1 MDIDQNTLV
10 AVDNNVAEMRGS
22 NTNAK
27 TSLALII
34 QSHPN
39 LSRIGEI
46 AWLPSSQNHWQIN
59 RNTPEFSTL
68 DSSVT
73 QPLADPFLSRSP
85 VQLRYIVGKGIEIDT
100 SESAITVAVAEECI
114 ESPYIVDEN
123 RLLEGVCMTLSSR
136 ICVMIKY
143 LSRPQNVSLS
153 CEQMLGISPT
163 LQQVKAQISQLQNI
177 NDPVLI
183 RGSTGVGKELV
194 AQALVSQ
201 STRKDKPFISVNLS
215 AIPPELAAAEL
226 FGNERGAFTGA
237 DKARPGYFKAAEGG
251 TLFLDE
257 IGEASPDIQ
266 VMLLRVLET
275 SEIFPVGS
283 QKPQSI
289 DVRIITATDANLE
302 HLAKQKK
309 FRLPLLHRLAGYD
322 INIPDLKHRSED
334 IGLLFTF
341 FAQQAAKELGLEN
354 PFLAGSIQLPWIP
367 TALMSLLV
375 SYSWPGNI
383 RQLRNVTR
391 QIVINAQD
399 SEQLALTD
407 SQQELLRSLATEV
420 NLSETRS
427 LVKGQSTVRRR
438 KPNTVTQDELEAALE
453 MHLWQLQAV
462 ADHLNISRA
471 SVYEL
476 LNRYQLRRPTDC
488 NEQQL
493 RQSYN
498 RHQGNIEAMVF
509 DLKMSKHA
517 IRRRLNEY
525 GIVTSQSA

>member
-1 MDIDQNTLV
+1 MDINQDTLV
-10 AVDNNVAEMRGS
+10 AVDNNIAKMRGD
-22 NTNAK
+22 NTKAQS
-27 TSLALII
+27 SLALII

-46 AWLPSSQNHWQIN
+46 AWLSTSQNRWQLN

-68 DSSVT
+68 NSSVT
-73 QPLADPFLSRSP
+73 QSLADPFLSRSP
-85 VQLRYIVGKGIEIDT
+85 VQLRYVVGKGIEIDA
-100 SESAITVAVAEECI
+100 SESTIKVMVAEQRI
-114 ESPYIVDEN
+114 ESPYIIDEK
-123 RLLEGVCMTLSSR
+123 RLLEGVCITLSAR

-143 LSRPQNVSLS
+143 LSRPKNVALADDK
-153 CEQMLGISPT
+153 MLGISPT

-201 STRKDKPFISVNLS
+201 SVRKDKPFISVNLS
-215 AIPPELAAAEL
+215 AIPPELAVAEL
-226 FGNERGAFTGA
+226 FGSEKGAFTGA

-275 SEIFPVGS
+275 GEIFSVGS
-283 QKPQSI
+283 QQPQSI

-302 HLAKQKK
+302 QLAKQKQ

-322 INIPDLKHRSED
+322 INIPDLKNRAED
-334 IGLLFTF
+334 IGLLFNF
-341 FAQQAAKELGLEN
+341 FARQTAKELGLTT
-354 PFLAGSIQLPWIP
+354 PVFTGSQQLPWIP

-383 RQLRNVTR
+383 RQLRNIAR
-391 QIVINAQD
+391 QIVINSQN
-399 SEQLALTD
+399 SEQLGVTD
-407 SQQELLRSLATEV
+407 SLQALLRSLPEDSNSSDNSV
-420 NLSETRS
+420 
-427 LVKGQSTVRRR
+427 VKGQPTVKRR
-438 KPNTVTQDELEAALE
+438 KPNTVGQDELEAALE
-453 MHLWQLQAV
+453 LHLWQLQAV
-462 ADHLNISRA
+462 AEHLNISRA

-493 RQSYN
+493 RQSYD